1 MPICIDTLNALY
13 GLDLD
18 EESMKK
24 WIEEHKEDIDEIK
37 SSEDVVLKNAGRD
50 IYNKLFKTTL
60 KNSGELQQPILT
72 LQ

>member
-37 SSEDVVLKNAGRD
+37 SSEDVVLKMQVVTFT
-50 IYNKLFKTTL
+50 ISFLKTTL